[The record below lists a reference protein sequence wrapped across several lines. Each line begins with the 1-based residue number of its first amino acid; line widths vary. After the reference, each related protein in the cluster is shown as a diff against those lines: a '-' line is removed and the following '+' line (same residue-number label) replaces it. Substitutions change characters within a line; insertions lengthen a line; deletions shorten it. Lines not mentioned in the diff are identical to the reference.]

1 MASFQPQVLN
11 KLNTTFKDLITD
23 KQSEVSGIVLTCFTY
38 LLIALGV
45 IMLLKLYFQTVFIFA
60 KYFPIVTLPLYV
72 VGAWAFSALL
82 FYMAWDMGYGVDDNG
97 NIQKHIMTETFAT
110 VVHQGLI
117 VGAVF
122 LMIAPFTLLMPRLR
136 FGRSSSDN
144 EGCCRTIC
152 FPTFVWVVFLF
163 IVLLAVFS
171 GYCLYMLLREYY
183 QQTFFNSIGVEGIYV
198 LIVLFYL
205 FALFQILAQ
214 RKIIVSGENILGELR
229 KPFKCL
235 HSRPYLFVYIS
246 VLIFFS
252 LAALGVTAFYGVK
265 AFDVYKS
272 AEGDARTTN
281 IAIVGA
287 FSGMAAV
294 YVLIGMALGLVISCS
309 RTQKSENPAGYP
321 SQTQPLNGTA
331 NDNDVGENQPYTTV
345 TENTV
350 LNDRGSYQ
358 QREYNDYNMDNNT
371 LAGAIPGPSGRPPL
385 PPRLTSTSNN
395 SSKHSL
401 IDTAHTHHRTTS
413 KHSIKAVDLSE
424 VDKSPY
430 SSLGQPSLPRKIE
443 DIPRPYHFDLA
454 TMTMP
459 AQKPAKGRFHVPSG
473 LANMLHK
480 RRGSKD
486 SRKSFGLKRSSS
498 SASTECRASRPFS
511 IISTGTVAGSSRALE
526 DDYIPP
532 PPAPLLSP
540 ELPPPPPP
548 MIPATQPNAVQPAPT
563 PLHLNLSK
571 QGSTGSCASR
581 TRPKL
586 HSPATPSS
594 AGMDRH
600 WSVEFEGRMRTL
612 SQNKLTH
619 VKQKDSKYFDSNNND
634 AAQ

>member
-11 KLNTTFKDLITD
+11 KLNTTFKDLITE
-23 KQSEVSGIVLTCFTY
+23 KQNEVSGIVLTCFTY

-97 NIQKHIMTETFAT
+97 NNQKHIMTETFAT

-272 AEGDARTTN
+272 AEGVEARTTN

-309 RTQKSENPAGYP
+309 P
-321 SQTQPLNGTA
+321 
-331 NDNDVGENQPYTTV
+331 
-345 TENTV
+345 
-350 LNDRGSYQ
+350 
-358 QREYNDYNMDNNT
+358 REY
-371 LAGAIPGPSGRPPL
+371 
-385 PPRLTSTSNN
+385 STINC
-395 SSKHSL
+395 
-401 IDTAHTHHRTTS
+401 
-413 KHSIKAVDLSE
+413 E
-424 VDKSPY
+424 
-430 SSLGQPSLPRKIE
+430 Q
-443 DIPRPYHFDLA
+443 
-454 TMTMP
+454 
-459 AQKPAKGRFHVPSG
+459 
-473 LANMLHK
+473 
-480 RRGSKD
+480 
-486 SRKSFGLKRSSS
+486 
-498 SASTECRASRPFS
+498 
-511 IISTGTVAGSSRALE
+511 
-526 DDYIPP
+526 
-532 PPAPLLSP
+532 
-540 ELPPPPPP
+540 
-548 MIPATQPNAVQPAPT
+548 
-563 PLHLNLSK
+563 
-571 QGSTGSCASR
+571 
-581 TRPKL
+581 
-586 HSPATPSS
+586 
-594 AGMDRH
+594 
-600 WSVEFEGRMRTL
+600 
-612 SQNKLTH
+612 
-619 VKQKDSKYFDSNNND
+619 
-634 AAQ
+634 

>member
-1 MASFQPQVLN
+1 
-11 KLNTTFKDLITD
+11 
-23 KQSEVSGIVLTCFTY
+23 
-38 LLIALGV
+38 
-45 IMLLKLYFQTVFIFA
+45 MLLKLYFQTVFIFA

-97 NIQKHIMTETFAT
+97 NNQKHIMTETFAT

-272 AEGDARTTN
+272 AEGVEARTTN

-309 RTQKSENPAGYP
+309 
-321 SQTQPLNGTA
+321 
-331 NDNDVGENQPYTTV
+331 
-345 TENTV
+345 
-350 LNDRGSYQ
+350 
-358 QREYNDYNMDNNT
+358 
-371 LAGAIPGPSGRPPL
+371 
-385 PPRLTSTSNN
+385 
-395 SSKHSL
+395 
-401 IDTAHTHHRTTS
+401 
-413 KHSIKAVDLSE
+413 SIKAGPFRKCYRESSYD
-424 VDKSPY
+424 DIGTTANGDTDTTTPY
-430 SSLGQPSLPRKIE
+430 L
-443 DIPRPYHFDLA
+443 
-454 TMTMP
+454 
-459 AQKPAKGRFHVPSG
+459 
-473 LANMLHK
+473 
-480 RRGSKD
+480 
-486 SRKSFGLKRSSS
+486 
-498 SASTECRASRPFS
+498 
-511 IISTGTVAGSSRALE
+511 
-526 DDYIPP
+526 
-532 PPAPLLSP
+532 
-540 ELPPPPPP
+540 
-548 MIPATQPNAVQPAPT
+548 
-563 PLHLNLSK
+563 
-571 QGSTGSCASR
+571 
-581 TRPKL
+581 
-586 HSPATPSS
+586 
-594 AGMDRH
+594 
-600 WSVEFEGRMRTL
+600 
-612 SQNKLTH
+612 
-619 VKQKDSKYFDSNNND
+619 
-634 AAQ
+634 